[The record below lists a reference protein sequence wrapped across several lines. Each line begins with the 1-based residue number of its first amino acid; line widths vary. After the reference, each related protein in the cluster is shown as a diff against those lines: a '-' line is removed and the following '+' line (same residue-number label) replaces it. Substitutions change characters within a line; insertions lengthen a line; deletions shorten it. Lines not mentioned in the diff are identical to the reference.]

1 MNKLLS
7 FAPIVDKIQI
17 YRILLVFG
25 GGESGFFAVFQCF
38 AREFL
43 RNGADLLGFRHAR
56 MLNVFPRKCVID
68 TVIDM
73 SKKASRR
80 RKEAKEEE
88 RIYKKRIE

>member
-38 AREFL
+38 ARRFCETSRIFSPS
-43 RNGADLLGFRHAR
+43 GALECLI
-56 MLNVFPRKCVID
+56 LFPRKCVID